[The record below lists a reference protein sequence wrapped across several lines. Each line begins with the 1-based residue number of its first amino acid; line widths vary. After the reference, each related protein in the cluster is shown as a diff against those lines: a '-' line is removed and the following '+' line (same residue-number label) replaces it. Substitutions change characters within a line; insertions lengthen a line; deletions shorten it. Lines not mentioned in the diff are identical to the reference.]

1 MEKILSEEE
10 PRQTKRPARRKG
22 KLSPQEME
30 HVVATKRSYWPFL
43 LALSISIA
51 LVGIVLFS
59 NIILII
65 GVVLVLVSVIGWG
78 LERR

>member
-1 MEKILSEEE
+1 VEDIVSDE
-10 PRQTKRPARRKG
+10 PIQRKRAARRNR
-22 KLSPQEME
+22 LSPEAME
-30 HVVATKRSYWPFL
+30 QAAAAKRSYWPFL
-43 LALSISIA
+43 LAVSISIS

-65 GVVLVLVSVIGWG
+65 GIVLVIGAIIGWG